1 MMGTSGTG
9 GNTGPPCFQDFASP
23 CDLLTD
29 HTPSHTSMM
38 GSSGTGGNTAPP
50 CSQDFASPCDFSTDH
65 IPSHKRQPCDTA
77 RQARFYNPELAT
89 IQMSDFLPFATCI
102 SDHSSIYTLSH
113 SSISP
118 QSSLHLYSTLNER
131 RWHGRKRHWGSEKGT
146 NKAESRQWIDKPKRQ
161 AWSKAGGDGGHSGG
175 KGGVGAGADSTAEGV
190 GDKRPMPDNWGELT
204 RTQRKNWRAR
214 HWR

>member
-65 IPSHKRQPCDTA
+65 IPSHNHVTQPDKQGFITRNWQQSRC
-77 RQARFYNPELAT
+77 P
-89 IQMSDFLPFATCI
+89 IFLPFATCI
-102 SDHSSIYTLSH
+102 SDHSFIYTLSH

-131 RWHGRKRHWGSEKGT
+131 RWHGRKRHWGSEKGA
-146 NKAESRQWIDKPKRQ
+146 NKAESRQ
-161 AWSKAGGDGGHSGG
+161 
-175 KGGVGAGADSTAEGV
+175 
-190 GDKRPMPDNWGELT
+190 
-204 RTQRKNWRAR
+204 
-214 HWR
+214 